1 MALAKSGTY
10 LLYDATNSGDGS
22 GGGAEP
28 MASAMQ
34 SEGFTK
40 VYVLAGGF
48 AAWKAAG
55 YPTEAGGFKQL

>member
-10 LLYDATNSGDGS
+10 LLYDATNNGDGS

-28 MASAMQ
+28 MASDMRSQ
-34 SEGFTK
+34 GFAK

-48 AAWKAAG
+48 AAWTAAG